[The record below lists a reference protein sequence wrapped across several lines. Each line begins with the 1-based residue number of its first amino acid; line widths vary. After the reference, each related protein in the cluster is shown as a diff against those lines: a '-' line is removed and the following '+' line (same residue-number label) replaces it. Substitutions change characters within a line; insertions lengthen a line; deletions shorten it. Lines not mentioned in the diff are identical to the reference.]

1 MIRAYLIATAGLGVT
16 CFVAGMLPRLISFQ
30 IRSSRSLILS
40 FCLCCGAG
48 VLLAT
53 AMVHI
58 LPEIS
63 EKIPNLAAVVFCAGF
78 LMLFFIDEMV
88 HFWCSSKNGDYEDMD
103 PLLNGTSHH
112 HYGAIPRPIENDL
125 NFSSEESDGSASSSR
140 ASHNSPSTTKR
151 KAEKQPSTSSTSTGT
166 STDDYLSSHCH
177 SGSTS
182 GQVALLAALSL
193 HSLLEGAVIGVQHEP
208 IEILFLTS
216 VVASHKIIVS
226 LCLGMELAAQYC
238 SLKRHLGAILFFIFG
253 SILGIVIGMSVHIQN
268 AVNSNSL
275 YILQGLAGGTLL
287 YVTVCE
293 VLPRERARWQ
303 TVQGAG
309 LVQFAA
315 VSTGFGLLVFFNS
328 KC

>member
-1 MIRAYLIATAGLGVT
+1 MNVTELLDSLTGASQPPTLAEMIRAYLIATAGLGVT

-151 KAEKQPSTSSTSTGT
+151 KAEKRSSLQLLLQALAPAQMII
-166 STDDYLSSHCH
+166 Y
-177 SGSTS
+177 
-182 GQVALLAALSL
+182 QVTVIPGLLAVKL
-193 HSLLEGAVIGVQHEP
+193 HYLLRYPYTHYWKGQ
-208 IEILFLTS
+208 L
-216 VVASHKIIVS
+216 
-226 LCLGMELAAQYC
+226 LAC
-238 SLKRHLGAILFFIFG
+238 S
-253 SILGIVIGMSVHIQN
+253 MS
-268 AVNSNSL
+268 
-275 YILQGLAGGTLL
+275 
-287 YVTVCE
+287 
-293 VLPRERARWQ
+293 P
-303 TVQGAG
+303 
-309 LVQFAA
+309 
-315 VSTGFGLLVFFNS
+315 
-328 KC
+328 